1 MISTPVVL
9 HHQRI
14 HHGAEISLIKAEN
27 EALLNRLLTFV
38 ALAQASLD
46 KKKLHVTEYQ
56 LNVMRELLEAEAS
69 KYEV

>member
-9 HHQRI
+9 QHQRI
-14 HHGAEISLIKAEN
+14 HHGAEISLIKAEHD
-27 EALLNRLLTFV
+27 ALLNRLLTLV

-56 LNVMRELLEAEAS
+56 LDAMRKLLEELDP
-69 KYEV
+69 